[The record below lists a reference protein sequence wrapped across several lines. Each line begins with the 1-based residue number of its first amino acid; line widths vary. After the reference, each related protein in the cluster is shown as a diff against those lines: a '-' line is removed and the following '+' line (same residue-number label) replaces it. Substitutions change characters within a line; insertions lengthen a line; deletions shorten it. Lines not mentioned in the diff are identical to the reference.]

1 MNTWTKLGCM
11 SVMSVALFA
20 LAGCTQANAE
30 GQAVAEARSADVKV
44 AVADTQPTADAE
56 KDNGPGCAESLID
69 STPQD

>member
-30 GQAVAEARSADVKV
+30 GQAVAEVRSAGVEV
-44 AVADTQPTADAE
+44 ALADTQPTADADA
-56 KDNGPGCAESLID
+56 DNGPGCAESELDNIGR
-69 STPQD
+69 